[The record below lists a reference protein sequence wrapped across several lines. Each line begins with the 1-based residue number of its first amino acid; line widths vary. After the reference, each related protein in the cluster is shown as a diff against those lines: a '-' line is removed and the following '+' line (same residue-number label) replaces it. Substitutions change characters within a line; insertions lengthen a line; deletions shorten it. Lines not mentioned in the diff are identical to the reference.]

1 MPAAAAAVTDVPC
14 STPALVSTVSGAAS
28 GATLSLAK
36 GCTYVLTSALPAV
49 AQDLTINGNGAT
61 LHRSTAVGTPAFT
74 ILTITAGTVTLN
86 RLSFTNGNG
95 AITAD
100 NLATLIVTGGVFS
113 GNTAADGGAINNTAA
128 TVVQVTGASF
138 IDNTATG
145 DGGAMYVFTALGN
158 QITDCTFRGNT
169 AAGSGGAYWEWSNG
183 TSISRSTFEGNK
195 AATGGALYLDDQGSV
210 ITATGV
216 HGNSATGDGGGILD
230 SPGGTPV
237 PITDSTITG
246 NHAGG
251 AGGGLDEESSGILGQ
266 VTNTI
271 IVGNS
276 AADGGGIID
285 GGGVSIDYAGDTII
299 GNQASGDG
307 GGINASSSVLFAEAV
322 LFHRHAGGIHN
333 GRDLAP
339 EYPFV
344 SFTDSTI
351 SGNSAG
357 GRGGGIY
364 NQGSLSASRTQI
376 AGNWGGGGGGGVY
389 DDGAGATVALTESVL
404 AGNTPDNC
412 EPLNSITGCTG

>member
-1 MPAAAAAVTDVPC
+1 M
-14 STPALVSTVSGAAS
+14 
-28 GATLSLAK
+28 
-36 GCTYVLTSALPAV
+36 LTAALPAV

-61 LHRSTAVGTPAFT
+61 LHRGTAVGTPAFT

-86 RLSFTNGNG
+86 RLSFTNGHG
-95 AITAD
+95 AITVD
-100 NLATLIVTGGVFS
+100 DQATLIVTGGVFR
-113 GNTAADGGAINNTAA
+113 GNTAADGGAINNAAA

-138 IDNTATG
+138 IDNTATR

-183 TSISRSTFEGNK
+183 TSISQSTFEGNK

-216 HGNSATGDGGGILD
+216 RGNDATGDGGGIVD
-230 SPGGTPV
+230 GPGGAPV
-237 PITDSTITG
+237 PILGSTIAG

-251 AGGGLDEESSGILGQ
+251 AGGGLDEESSGLLGQ

-271 IVGNS
+271 IAGNS

-285 GGGVSIDYAGDTII
+285 GGGVSIDYAGDTIA
-299 GNQASGDG
+299 GNRASGDG
-307 GGINASSSVLFAEAV
+307 GGINASSSVLFAGPV
-322 LFHRHAGGIHN
+322 LFHRHAGGIHY

-339 EYPFV
+339 DYPSV
-344 SFTDSTI
+344 SFNDSTI

-357 GRGGGIY
+357 GRGGGIH
-364 NQGSLSASRTQI
+364 NQGSFSASRTRI
-376 AGNWGGGGGGGVY
+376 TGNRAAHGGGGIY
-389 DDGAGATVALTESVL
+389 DDGAGATVALTKSLL
-404 AGNTPDNC
+404 AGNKPDNC
-412 EPLNSITGCTG
+412 EPLKSITGCTG